1 LLKERK
7 SNTRLSI
14 RKDLRA
20 KAFRKAG
27 DHFTK
32 ENSDK
37 GESRE
42 GYLKRLKMDEL
53 KRRMK
58 VAQIAHARQKIEKS
72 TTAPSDLIDEE
83 DVFAY
88 EDEVEAKGLSA
99 TSAYDADADDDDNH
113 DDIRE
118 DDEEEA
124 NAYGKGTDEIDDEA
138 ISISNAKNTDKD
150 DFHDKT
156 LERGLEVKK
165 HEELVGGGEGNFDE
179 RLPTAQLLA
188 GGAKQVAAE
197 DSTSCDATTICS
209 AGGAEE
215 CHDKAPMPD
224 AGPPV
229 VDLVIK
235 EMGKP
240 SGTSTMGLSLL
251 DAGSARSKLGSRPTV
266 DAAGDDAAAAQDHN
280 SPRVA
285 NDDDDESR
293 LVDRAAAYRAGLE
306 ADKAAFKLRRRVRSP
321 SPHAIFL
328 YGSTPE
334 KPRPVLHHL

>member
-165 HEELVGGGEGNFDE
+165 HEELVG
-179 RLPTAQLLA
+179 R
-188 GGAKQVAAE
+188 
-197 DSTSCDATTICS
+197 
-209 AGGAEE
+209 
-215 CHDKAPMPD
+215 APP
-224 AGPPV
+224 
-229 VDLVIK
+229 
-235 EMGKP
+235 
-240 SGTSTMGLSLL
+240 
-251 DAGSARSKLGSRPTV
+251 
-266 DAAGDDAAAAQDHN
+266 Q
-280 SPRVA
+280 
-285 NDDDDESR
+285 
-293 LVDRAAAYRAGLE
+293 
-306 ADKAAFKLRRRVRSP
+306 F
-321 SPHAIFL
+321 
-328 YGSTPE
+328 
-334 KPRPVLHHL
+334 